1 MEAVCEISELK
12 IELEI
17 DDESLVDQIIIELEE
32 DIEYH
37 TKKQQTQMVLESNM
51 KLEKLLHLKALVAHR
66 NLANKP
72 KTEDEILSEEID
84 KQLKELEIADVA
96 FISNKREELES
107 DITYQTRKSMQVEL
121 AESYASLEKLNLL
134 ASIVK
139 QRELARIPKS
149 EEDILTEQIEEM
161 KHELAIT
168 DESWII
174 KYIEELQEDIGYQSK
189 RNLSQDLAKSNDK
202 LARLSALSSLI
213 EAREKLRVPKTE
225 VDIMTEDIEKLKQ
238 ELEITD
244 ESVIGG
250 LIEEL
255 QIDISYQTKRNLVK
269 ELDKSNDRLGKI
281 STLVAM
287 IEKREKALTPKS
299 EEDIL
304 NEKICMMKQ
313 DLNISDES
321 VIGKLIEELNEDT
334 FYQSK
339 KNLVKELSESNDKL
353 ARLSALS
360 SLIEAR
366 EKLRVPKTEVDIMT
380 EDIEKLKQEL
390 EITDESVIGRLIE
403 ELQID
408 ISYQTKRNLV
418 EELDKSNDRLGKI
431 STLVAMIEK
440 RQIALTPIT
449 KEDEIINTEVK
460 DDFTGGAPE
469 PAPKESELK
478 YQFSAVNL
486 AEIPNDCAERTL
498 HEMILQVKEGTI
510 DNIELQVETLKK
522 QLINEDQYSFRIQ
535 EKIKAINKNDP
546 YLASHILKILRDI
559 QPINIFEIKDLVDR
573 AKQAAKTV
581 EGQEIILFIGE
592 TGVGKS
598 TTILYLSKQKMGTC
612 TCTIET
618 GEVRKYIGPIGPLKS
633 KD

>member
-244 ESVIGG
+244 ESVIG
-250 LIEEL
+250 
-255 QIDISYQTKRNLVK
+255 
-269 ELDKSNDRLGKI
+269 
-281 STLVAM
+281 
-287 IEKREKALTPKS
+287 
-299 EEDIL
+299 
-304 NEKICMMKQ
+304 
-313 DLNISDES
+313 
-321 VIGKLIEELNEDT
+321 
-334 FYQSK
+334 
-339 KNLVKELSESNDKL
+339 
-353 ARLSALS
+353 
-360 SLIEAR
+360 
-366 EKLRVPKTEVDIMT
+366 
-380 EDIEKLKQEL
+380 
-390 EITDESVIGRLIE
+390 RLIE

-431 STLVAMIEK
+431 STRVAMIEK